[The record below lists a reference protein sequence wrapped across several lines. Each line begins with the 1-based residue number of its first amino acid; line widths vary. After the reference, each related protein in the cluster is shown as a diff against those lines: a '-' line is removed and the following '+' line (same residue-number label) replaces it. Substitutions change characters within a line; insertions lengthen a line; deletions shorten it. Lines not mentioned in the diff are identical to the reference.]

1 MKMTAAMK
9 SDLAV
14 TLSRLEAWYLKQG
27 AEDSAR
33 KVKDLL
39 EKQLSGELTI
49 AVCGH
54 FSAGKSSLI
63 NALCGSSVLPS
74 GPLPTT
80 ANIAA
85 LRDGRSGM
93 LLTPATGG
101 GDTAGEELSQEPPN
115 AVDRGSAVDRALL
128 NDYCR
133 DGAKYEKVS
142 IWRDI
147 PLLRQGGVLLDTPGV
162 DSGEAAHA
170 LATSSALHLADI
182 VFYVMDYNHVQSGS
196 NLSFARSIAEWGKPL
211 YLIINQI
218 DKHQEEEQTFEQ
230 YMKSVELA
238 FSVWGIA
245 PAAIYYT
252 SLKEP
257 DHQRNQLSELQ
268 RVVVELLERKETLLE
283 FSIACSLH
291 HEAEQFKKRIEEAA
305 DERRQAL
312 EGLLDN
318 EAGSVDQLRGEL
330 KELELRISVNPYEP
344 SEAAVRREWTAK
356 LDQLLEN
363 AYLMTADLRET
374 AARYLNS
381 REAAAKPG
389 FRWFRNKS
397 IQQLQQRQQQ
407 FLERLDE
414 QVKAQ
419 LDWHVRDMIR
429 KLGKASELWDANWE
443 TRLEQELPQLETAW
457 IENQA
462 RDGAVI
468 SGEYTLHY
476 TSAVA
481 AEIRGRYRRAALALA
496 EGLLVELA
504 PRLAAEQAGLAARR
518 AELAERVRAAE
529 RLQAQSAAASEA
541 AEQLEALLGAW
552 TPLPAGLLPKAEAR
566 AGRGV
571 PAAPPRAAAQRQPQA
586 PTPAPQPRAAGEA
599 AALPATDPAGRQR
612 LHAAAAQLAAAAEAL
627 APYPAFGSG
636 VRELRARAAQLREG
650 RCAIALFGAFSAG
663 KSSFANALLGELVLP
678 VSPHPTTAAITRIVA
693 PPPGRAHKEACI
705 AFKSAAAMQADLAHS
720 YEALQLGKWKEHRW
734 RAEVAR
740 LKPEEIPA
748 PGRTHYSFL
757 KAAAAQW
764 EAHEGK
770 LGTQQLTDIEAF
782 ALYAA
787 QEDRACFVEWMELYY
802 SCSLTE
808 QGLTIVDTP
817 GADSIHARHT
827 GVAFEYIKQC
837 DALLYITYY
846 NHAFSRADRQ
856 FLTHL
861 GRVKG
866 SLAADKMFFIV
877 NAADLAS
884 SREELAE
891 VTGYVREG
899 LIRAGITEPQVFAL
913 SSKLARQAKEQGD
926 FALLEASGLAA
937 FEQTFHAFVN
947 GQLTTLALESASR
960 ELQTVLAQAKEWK
973 VALERSREQREAKL
987 ARLQEDS
994 KAVLAFT
1001 AKLAGEASLPELR
1014 QEAEELLFHARNRL
1028 KLYAGDLFQEYF
1040 HPSLLSEEAGSR
1052 RARFGASF
1060 HGWLSQLSLELERE
1074 LQAASLRLEK
1084 SCESLMSSQ
1093 IRGGLDEL
1101 MLELEETP
1109 VFITEH
1115 WSRWDTPSLV
1125 KRRLEHSLA
1134 AAAYDSFFKSPKL
1147 FFEGGGRRQ
1156 LRQALEQPLAA
1167 VLQDAVE
1174 EAGRELIEYYA
1185 QGCRRR
1191 LREVTASI
1199 EIQWNEWMTG
1209 IQTLSGDEAETQ
1221 DFVHRLEQV
1230 EYLGQM
1236 LKKH

>member
-1 MKMTAAMK
+1 MTAAIE

-14 TLSRLEAWYLKQG
+14 KLSRLEAWYLEQG
-27 AEDSAR
+27 AADSAR
-33 KVKDLL
+33 KVKDLI
-39 EKQLSGELTI
+39 EKRLSGELTI
-49 AVCGH
+49 AICGH

-80 ANIAA
+80 ANIAG
-85 LRDGRSGM
+85 LRDGAPRM
-93 LLTPATGG
+93 QLTPATDGG
-101 GDTAGEELSQEPPN
+101 HEAGKKLSREPLS
-115 AVDRGSAVDRALL
+115 VIDGALL
-128 NDYCR
+128 DDYCR
-133 DGAKYEKVS
+133 DGAKYEMVS

-211 YLIINQI
+211 YLVINQV

-230 YMKSVELA
+230 YMKSVEHA
-238 FSVWGIA
+238 FSVWGIS
-245 PAAIYYT
+245 PAAIYCT

-257 DHQRNQLSELQ
+257 DHQRNQLPELKQ
-268 RVVVELLERKETLLE
+268 VVIELLNRKEALLE

-291 HEAEQFKKRIEEAA
+291 HEAQQFKKRTEEAA
-305 DERRQAL
+305 GERRRELEAL
-312 EGLLDN
+312 TGDEGV
-318 EAGSVDQLRGEL
+318 SVDQLRGEL
-330 KELELRISVNPYEP
+330 KELELRMTSNQAEP
-344 SEAAVRREWTAK
+344 PQAAVRREWTAK

-374 AARYLNS
+374 AEKYLES

-389 FRWFRNKS
+389 FRLFKNKS
-397 IQQLQQRQQQ
+397 IQERQRRQQE

-419 LDWHVRDMIR
+419 IDWHVRDMIR
-429 KLGKASELWDANWE
+429 KLGKASELWDAEWE
-443 TRLEQELPQLETAW
+443 ARLEQELPQMEAAW
-457 IENQA
+457 IESQTS
-462 RDGAVI
+462 DGAVI

-481 AEIRGRYRRAALALA
+481 AEIRGRYRRTALALA

-504 PRLAAEQAGLAARR
+504 PRFAAEQAGLAARH
-518 AELAERVRAAE
+518 AELAGRVRAAE
-529 RLQAQSAAASEA
+529 RLQAQSAAASET

-566 AGRGV
+566 EGRGV
-571 PAAPPRAAAQRQPQA
+571 PAALPRPAAQRQPQA
-586 PTPAPQPRAAGEA
+586 PTPVPQPRAAGA
-599 AALPATDPAGRQR
+599 GTALPATDATGRQR

-650 RCAIALFGAFSAG
+650 RYTIALFGAFSAG

-693 PPPGRAHKEACI
+693 PPSGRAHKEACI
-705 AFKSAAAMQADLAHS
+705 AFKSAEAMQADLAHS
-720 YEALQLGKWKEHRW
+720 YEALQLGKWKANRW
-734 RAEVAR
+734 REEVAR

-748 PGRTHYSFL
+748 PGRTHYTFL
-757 KAAAAQW
+757 EAAASQW

-770 LGTQQLTDIEAF
+770 LGTQQLTDIEEF
-782 ALYAA
+782 AAYAA
-787 QEDRACFVEWMELYY
+787 QEGKACFVEWMDLYY
-802 SCSLTE
+802 SCPLTE

-827 GVAFEYIKQC
+827 GVTFEYMKQC
-837 DALLYITYY
+837 DALLYVTYY
-846 NHAFSRADRQ
+846 NHAFSRVDRQ

-866 SLAADKMFFIV
+866 SFALDKMFFIV

-884 SREELAE
+884 SSQELDE
-891 VTGYVREG
+891 VTGYVKEG

-913 SSKLARQAKEQGD
+913 SSKLARQAKERGD
-926 FALLEASGLAA
+926 SSLLDASGLTV
-937 FEQTFHAFVN
+937 FEQTFYTFIN
-947 GQLTTLALESASR
+947 RQLTHLALESASR
-960 ELQTVLAQAKEWK
+960 ELQTVLAQAKEWQL
-973 VALERSREQREAKL
+973 ALQHSREQREEKL

-994 KAVLAFT
+994 KAVSAFT
-1001 AKLAGEASLPELR
+1001 AKLARGIRLPELR

-1028 KLYAGDLFQEYF
+1028 KLYAGDLFQEFF
-1040 HPSLLSEEAGSR
+1040 HPSLLSEEAGSK

-1060 HGWLSQLSLELERE
+1060 HGWLSQLSIELERE
-1074 LQAASLRLEK
+1074 LQATSLRLEK
-1084 SCESLMSSQ
+1084 KCESLMSSHIQ
-1093 IRGGLDEL
+1093 GGLDEL
-1101 MLELEETP
+1101 ILELEDAP

-1115 WSRWDTPSLV
+1115 RSPWDTPSLM

-1134 AAAYDSFFKSPKL
+1134 AADYDSYFKSSKL
-1147 FFEGGGRRQ
+1147 FFEGGGRRE
-1156 LRQALEQPLAA
+1156 LRQALEQPLAV

-1174 EAGRELIEYYA
+1174 EAGQGLIEYYA
-1185 QGCRRR
+1185 QGYSRR
-1191 LREVTASI
+1191 LREVTAFI
-1199 EIQWNEWMTG
+1199 EVQWNEWMTG
-1209 IQTLSGDEAETQ
+1209 IQTLSGDETETR
-1221 DFVHRLEQV
+1221 DFLQRLKQV
-1230 EYLGQM
+1230 ESFEEVVQ
-1236 LKKH
+1236 KVIF